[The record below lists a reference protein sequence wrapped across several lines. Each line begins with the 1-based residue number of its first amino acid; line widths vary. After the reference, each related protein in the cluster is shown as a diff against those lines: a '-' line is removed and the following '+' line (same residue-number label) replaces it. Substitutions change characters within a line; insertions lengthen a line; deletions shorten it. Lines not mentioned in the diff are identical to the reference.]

1 MNSILVPGDVM
12 WSGKFPGLGE
22 QTFLPNMWL
31 EQASAITVLLTQ
43 EINAP
48 NMPLLLKG
56 KDSKR
61 KEDVRK
67 INIKPPKKTPLI
79 QLQAVIWDR
88 DWSAASRIH
97 QVAPEVELRHI
108 SKNGECAWECDRQL
122 HCPVSVPVLCWSRWS
137 HNWATAWCRSL
148 SMTHWQHWS
157 PLTAS
162 KPVWVTVLSWQSSM
176 QLCSKQGHSVPTG
189 YTLQSKIFMWENI
202 ASTRS
207 KLKESP

>member
-1 MNSILVPGDVM
+1 M

-31 EQASAITVLLTQ
+31 EQASAITVLWTQ

-79 QLQAVIWDR
+79 QLQAVLWDR

-108 SKNGECAWECDRQL
+108 STNGECAWECNCQL
-122 HCPVSVPVLCWSRWS
+122 HCPVSVPVLCWSRWN
-137 HNWATAWCRSL
+137 HNWAMAW
-148 SMTHWQHWS
+148 WQS
-157 PLTAS
+157 LTALVLIDS
-162 KPVWVTVLSWQSSM
+162 IGHLRWPKVAHLWQPASQCESQCYLDNPVCSFAQSRGTLCRQAIHYNQRFLCGKTLL
-176 QLCSKQGHSVPTG
+176 QLDP
-189 YTLQSKIFMWENI
+189 N
-202 ASTRS
+202 
-207 KLKESP
+207 